1 MIWMKVISKTVGPL
15 WLGSSKDESL
25 VTDKVGKS
33 GGLVEK
39 TKQPKVLQLF
49 QQVSERLWLTACLLS
64 LMSLKKRGNTP
75 ASSGFE
81 SK

>member
-1 MIWMKVISKTVGPL
+1 MKVISKTVGPL
-15 WLGSSKDESL
+15 WLGSSKDETF

-49 QQVSERLWLTACLLS
+49 
-64 LMSLKKRGNTP
+64 
-75 ASSGFE
+75 
-81 SK
+81 

>member
-25 VTDKVGKS
+25 VTDKVGA
-33 GGLVEK
+33 LVEK

-64 LMSLKKRGNTP
+64 LMSLKKREH
-75 ASSGFE
+75 AS
-81 SK
+81 